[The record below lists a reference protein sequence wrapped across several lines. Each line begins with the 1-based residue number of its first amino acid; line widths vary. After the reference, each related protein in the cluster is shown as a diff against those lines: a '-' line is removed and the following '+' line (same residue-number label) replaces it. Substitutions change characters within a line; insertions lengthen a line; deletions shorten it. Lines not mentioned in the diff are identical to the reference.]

1 MTVPQA
7 SKSSLNL
14 NKRAILI
21 ILHKFV
27 AFLVESKTNILFNF
41 ISLANFIRDISLKLF
56 KINFKLNSNTLPFFQ
71 LNLGNGLVFLAL
83 LGGCA
88 PLLDINSD
96 GWEKLFVMMLHGPE
110 MRI

>member
-1 MTVPQA
+1 MFTTP
-7 SKSSLNL
+7 SS
-14 NKRAILI
+14 
-21 ILHKFV
+21 
-27 AFLVESKTNILFNF
+27 NILDIKFTLNF
-41 ISLANFIRDISLKLF
+41 V
-56 KINFKLNSNTLPFFQ
+56 TFFQ

-83 LGGCA
+83 LGGGA